1 MKAIVVAASVTPSWC
16 FPDEQTA
23 LSIARS
29 RARLRVAGASLGT
42 VQTISRDRRMTPY
55 DALYLELPLRMQ
67 SPLVSLDRPNWKP
80 RAYRG
85 IARIDRRAIAPLRL
99 THVPVTRDI
108 VDAQA

>member
-1 MKAIVVAASVTPSWC
+1 
-16 FPDEQTA
+16 
-23 LSIARS
+23 
-29 RARLRVAGASLGT
+29 
-42 VQTISRDRRMTPY
+42 MTPY

-85 IARIDRRAIAPLRL
+85 IARIDRRAISPLRL